1 MAITFISFLGTGNYN
16 EVPYIDEKGTVYNTK
31 YIQSALL
38 QKYKESLNN
47 DSALIKIFVTQEARK
62 THWEPQNTL
71 KDELTAF
78 LPNAH
83 IEAIDINPITTEQS
97 IWELF
102 NIIYNHIDENTDL
115 LIDITHGFRSLPI
128 VSLVIINYARFLK
141 NINIMGIYYGAFE
154 GKSDNGVPIIDL
166 TQLDRLLQ
174 WNNAVYSFLNT
185 GNAEAISLLT
195 NQHAGQLIRET
206 NNVKNI
212 YKENSLA
219 RALKEIW
226 PILSTCRSKEIIN
239 DDAFIKINDILHEIE
254 SKDTINI
261 KPLGTLLTKI
271 KDVVI
276 YFERNSVAN
285 ILVAISLCVKYKL
298 VQEGITLLQE
308 GLITVLLYSIDIDD
322 YFNRDHREAVSR
334 YFMFLDQP
342 GIKDN
347 PITDEKYKST
357 IERLTK
363 RVIVKEIKLP
373 FNKLRDIRNDINHA
387 AYTDQD
393 IRANVFEQKLITVY
407 KETLTILI
415 NSNEIRDTRITDT
428 ASILLKLLE

>member
-16 EVPYIDEKGTVYNTK
+16 EVSYIDEKGAVYKTK

-38 QKYKESLNN
+38 QKYKEILDN

-62 THWEPQNTL
+62 THWDPQNTL

-154 GKSDNGVPIIDL
+154 GKNDLGVPIIDL

-195 NQHAGQLIRET
+195 NKHAGQLVRET
-206 NNVKNI
+206 NNVNI
-212 YKENSLA
+212 YTENSLA
-219 RALKEIW
+219 KALKEIW

-239 DDAFIKINDILHEIE
+239 GDAFIKIKDILQEIE
-254 SKDTINI
+254 SRDSINI
-261 KPLGTLLTKI
+261 KPIGTLLTKI
-271 KDVVI
+271 KEIII
-276 YFERNSVAN
+276 YFKKDSVSN
-285 ILVAISLCVKYKL
+285 ILVAVYLCIKYKM
-298 VQEGITLLQE
+298 VQVGITLLQE
-308 GLITVLLYSIDIDD
+308 GLITILLYSIGIDE
-322 YFNRDHREAVSR
+322 YFNRNNREAVSR
-334 YFMFLDQP
+334 YFIFLDQP

-347 PITDEKYKST
+347 PITDEKYKFT

-363 RVIVKEIKLP
+363 RVIVEEIKLP

-393 IRANVFEQKLITVY
+393 IRANVFEQKLIHVY

-415 NSNEIRDTRITDT
+415 KSKDISDKRIGNT
-428 ASILLKLLE
+428 AKSLLEKLD